1 MVCKAVGF
9 STQLVHSGISHLELL
24 AEWEQIAGAMLR
36 YEAASNMKIKGRRLL
51 MGIRKA
57 HRPS

>member
-24 AEWEQIAGAMLR
+24 AEWEDTFYFWRPWVFVSVCGLSLVATSG
-36 YEAASNMKIKGRRLL
+36 GLL
-51 MGIRKA
+51 LGCG
-57 HRPS
+57 P

>member
-24 AEWEQIAGAMLR
+24 AEWEDTFLFIFGCAGSLFPCV
-36 YEAASNMKIKGRRLL
+36 GFL
-51 MGIRKA
+51 
-57 HRPS
+57 